1 MTTTTVATRS
11 NVDWHERA
19 PRALNRTLTFS
30 FAIHIGAVVLL
41 FVLPRSWFTD
51 ARPQTQVMTISLA
64 GSPGQKTSGT
74 TQISSKTVEEVAPPV
89 RTPPRPPE
97 QKPDPSAGLVKSTP
111 QAPIKPVETSKP
123 TTDTRPPTT
132 GQRVAQGT
140 ARVDTGVQTLGEG
153 LTIPGG
159 EGTGG
164 ETDLANFCC
173 PEYITTFSNIIRSN
187 WQRDPNGKG
196 MTIIRFT
203 INKDGSITGAEVT
216 QPSGIGLLDRAAQ
229 RALEMSRLPP
239 LPSAYPNKTLI
250 IRLGFDHNSR

>member
-19 PRALNRTLTFS
+19 PRALNRTLSFS
-30 FAIHIGAVVLL
+30 FAIHISAVVLL

-51 ARPQTQVMTISLA
+51 AQTPTQVMTISLA

-97 QKPDPSAGLVKSTP
+97 AKPDPSAALVKSTP

-173 PEYITTFSNIIRSN
+173 PEYVMTFSNIIRSN

-196 MTIIRFT
+196 MTVIRFT
-203 INKDGSITGAEVT
+203 IARDGKITVD
-216 QPSGIGLLDRAAQ
+216 QMLSSSGSGLLDRAAR
-229 RALEMSRLPP
+229 RALEVSKLPP
-239 LPSAYPNKTLI
+239 LPSAYTNPTLV
-250 IRLGFDHNSR
+250 IRLGFDHGSR